1 MKKMTFFILFISLF
15 LCSCGKKESQENPVF
30 PGLTYEMNMQ
40 ETLDALLLEKSDI
53 DYVFLDRVGT
63 MFYMEDYALF
73 GTKTKNIDFQFID
86 YTAVQEYDLT
96 KEMEG
101 QELFYQKLYDITD
114 QLLHLTDNH
123 VLSSII
129 ANYPPDTDMEQVLA
143 EMKKI
148 YGDTSPE
155 MIAYELQLGY
165 FYPERKDAV
174 GSLAK

>member
-1 MKKMTFFILFISLF
+1 
-15 LCSCGKKESQENPVF
+15 
-30 PGLTYEMNMQ
+30 
-40 ETLDALLLEKSDI
+40 
-53 DYVFLDRVGT
+53 
-63 MFYMEDYALF
+63 
-73 GTKTKNIDFQFID
+73 
-86 YTAVQEYDLT
+86 
-96 KEMEG
+96 MEG

-174 GSLAK
+174 GSLAEWQRSKKSDVFWISCRDLPDTTWTNFQPE